1 MPGLSLLRAFHGNAL
16 QHRRPWPF
24 IATIPCKA
32 SDPHGSRISCLCRL
46 WLQSGNP
53 RAFASNLSG
62 EKGASSERG
71 DACWD
76 HSFQHSLV
84 GGLAKHAVAFPV
96 KGNAVE
102 VLDSPSQFYNTL
114 KSCIRSAKDRVVIS
128 ALYVGTG
135 PMEQELLDVV
145 AESLGRKPGL
155 QALLLFDALR
165 STRKVRGKD
174 GPGSADQAPKFRSS
188 TEMLTQMLLADSAK
202 WRLGKKLPHDNRIRV
217 ALYRTPDLTK
227 RLERILPSRLNE
239 IVGVCH
245 MKAYIFDNHVLMSG
259 ANLSSSYFT
268 NRQDRYI
275 LIRDC
280 PDLADYLCELV
291 DTIASFSYILDTEG
305 SLRSNAVGIDPRASP
320 VLFRK
325 ELLNAL
331 RRLLD
336 SHSKFGAKYARTS
349 DLIDLQGGLWL
360 DGQCANTWVFPTVQI
375 GSLGMYQDELCIMWL
390 LANLP
395 SGSCVHFA
403 SAYFNLTKEFQA
415 ALIQASMDKRFKVL
429 TAAPQANGFYGSRG
443 ISGLIPK
450 AYSLLEKDF
459 YEQTC
464 QQASEDVLEG
474 NGLRTPMNHKLG
486 VQLFEYKRPNWTF
499 HAKGMW
505 CYLPHDGNLPSM
517 TLIGSSN
524 FGFRSRQR
532 DIEAQLFV
540 VTMEPALR
548 KKLQEETDS
557 LFLHGHQVHGTVFL
571 DPDRYGGPVSSF
583 AAQLVRSWL

>member
-1 MPGLSLLRAFHGNAL
+1 MPVLSLLRAFHGNPL

-24 IATIPCKA
+24 VTTPCKTGLPYESKVA
-32 SDPHGSRISCLCRL
+32 YLC
-46 WLQSGNP
+46 WAWPQAGNP
-53 RAFASNLSG
+53 RSFASDICGGSV
-62 EKGASSERG
+62 
-71 DACWD
+71 DVCWD
-76 HSFQHSLV
+76 HPFQQSLV

-96 KGNAVE
+96 KGNTVE
-102 VLDSPSQFYNTL
+102 VLDTPSQFYDTL
-114 KSCIRSAKDRVVIS
+114 KSSIRAAKDRVVIS
-128 ALYVGTG
+128 ALYIGTG
-135 PMEQELLDVV
+135 PLEQELLDVI
-145 AESLGRKPGL
+145 AESLGSKPGL

-165 STRKVRGKD
+165 STRKVRVED
-174 GPGSADQAPKFRSS
+174 GAGSAGQTPKFRSS
-188 TEMLTQMLLADSAK
+188 TEMLTQMLLPDSAK
-202 WRLGKKLPHDNRIRV
+202 WRSGKFPQHDNRIRV

-227 RLERILPSRLNE
+227 GLERILPSRLNE

-275 LIRDC
+275 VLRDC
-280 PDLADYLCELV
+280 QDLANYLCELV
-291 DTIASFSYILDTEG
+291 DAIASFSYILDSEG
-305 SLRSNAVGIDPRASP
+305 FLQSNAVGIDPRASP
-320 VLFRK
+320 VFFRK

-336 SHSKFGAKYARTS
+336 SHSNFRIKYTYTS

-360 DGQCANTWVFPTVQI
+360 DGQCANTWVFPTIQF
-375 GSLGMYQDELCIMWL
+375 GSLGVYQDELCILWL

-395 SGSCVHFA
+395 AGSCVHFA

-415 ALIQASMDKRFKVL
+415 ALIQASMDKCFKII

-459 YEQTC
+459 YDRTC
-464 QQASEDVLEG
+464 QQVSVDVREC
-474 NGLRTPMNHKLG
+474 NGLRTPKSHKHG
-486 VQLFEYKRPNWTF
+486 IQLYEYKRPNWTF

-505 CYLPHDGNLPSM
+505 CYLPHDSNFPSM

-532 DIEAQLFV
+532 DIEAQLYV

-548 KKLQEETDS
+548 KKLQAETES
-557 LFLHGHQVHGTVFL
+557 LFLHGHRVHGTVFL
-571 DPDRYGGPVSSF
+571 DPDRYGGAVSSF

>member
-1 MPGLSLLRAFHGNAL
+1 MPVLSLLRAFYGNPL
-16 QHRRPWPF
+16 QQRRPWPF
-24 IATIPCKA
+24 VTTPCKTGLPYESRVSYLCWAWPQAGNLRSFA
-32 SDPHGSRISCLCRL
+32 SDICGGRVP
-46 WLQSGNP
+46 
-53 RAFASNLSG
+53 
-62 EKGASSERG
+62 SSERV
-71 DACWD
+71 DVCWD
-76 HSFQHSLV
+76 HPFQQSLV
-84 GGLAKHAVAFPV
+84 GGFAKHAVAFPV
-96 KGNAVE
+96 KGNTVE
-102 VLDSPSQFYNTL
+102 VLDTPSQFYDTL
-114 KSCIRSAKDRVVIS
+114 KSSIRSAKDRVVVS
-128 ALYVGTG
+128 ALYIGTG
-135 PMEQELLDVV
+135 HLEQELLDVI
-145 AESLGRKPGL
+145 AESLGSKPGL

-165 STRKVRGKD
+165 STRKVRVED
-174 GPGSADQAPKFRSS
+174 GAGSAGQTPKFRSS

-202 WRLGKKLPHDNRIRV
+202 WRSGKFPQHDNRIRV

-227 RLERILPSRLNE
+227 GLERILPSRLNE

-275 LIRDC
+275 MLRDC
-280 PDLADYLCELV
+280 QDLANYLCELV
-291 DTIASFSYILDTEG
+291 DTIASFSYILDSEG
-305 SLRSNAVGIDPRASP
+305 FLQSNAVGIDPRASP
-320 VLFRK
+320 VFFRK

-336 SHSKFGAKYARTS
+336 SHSNFRVKYAHTS

-360 DGQCANTWVFPTVQI
+360 DGQRANTWVFPTIQF
-375 GSLGMYQDELCIMWL
+375 GSLGVYQDELCILWL

-395 SGSCVHFA
+395 AGSCVHFA

-415 ALIQASMDKRFKVL
+415 ALIQASLDKCFKII

-459 YEQTC
+459 YDRTC
-464 QQASEDVLEG
+464 QQVSVDVLEC
-474 NGLRTPMNHKLG
+474 NGLRAPKSHKHG
-486 VQLFEYKRPNWTF
+486 IQLFEYKRPNWTF

-505 CYLPHDGNLPSM
+505 CYLPHDSNLPSM

-548 KKLQEETDS
+548 KKLQAETES
-557 LFLHGHQVHGTVFL
+557 PFLHGHRVHGTVFL